1 MATTTKKAIIL
12 ATSLASITTTGTSL
26 AHAND
31 QELTKSIISKAEHIK
46 RTETHARKAEE
57 INKRSEDETNQKRAT
72 DAERKQKEEQIRLEQ
87 EKAAKEK
94 PKEEAPKTQET
105 TPQPTAPAQNA
116 APVTHEDPRFG
127 PDGLLIMDGG
137 GNAKQVYNLIHS
149 IPGGMNGGS
158 YHVQTGLDNLIDTL
172 TTPQAFWVLYTL
184 EGPGFGQLADG
195 YAGFDTHGSHQ
206 ALITNQLDRRFN
218 GSIHQLLKKWG
229 TFAYNGY

>member
-12 ATSLASITTTGTSL
+12 ATSLASITATGTSL

-31 QELTKSIISKAEHIK
+31 QGLTKSILSKAEHIK

-94 PKEEAPKTQET
+94 PKEEPKAQET
-105 TPQPTAPAQNA
+105 TPQAPAQNT

-127 PDGLLIMDGG
+127 PDGLLIMDDG

-195 YAGFDTHGSHQ
+195 YAGFDTHESHQ

>member
-1 MATTTKKAIIL
+1 MATTTKKAILL
-12 ATSLASITTTGTSL
+12 ATSLASITATGTSL
-26 AHAND
+26 AHATD
-31 QELTKSIISKAEHIK
+31 QRLTKAIISKAEHIK

-57 INKRSEDETNQKRAT
+57 INKRSEDETNQKRLA
-72 DAERKQKEEQIRLEQ
+72 DNERKQAEEQARIDQ
-87 EKAAKEK
+87 ENKAKET
-94 PKEEAPKTQET
+94 PKEETPKAQET
-105 TPQPTAPAQNA
+105 PQATPAQNTT
-116 APVTHEDPRFG
+116 PVTHEDPRFG

-137 GNAKQVYNLIHS
+137 GNAKQVYNLIHA

-195 YAGFDTHGSHQ
+195 YAGFDTHESHQ

>member
-1 MATTTKKAIIL
+1 MATTTKKAILL
-12 ATSLASITTTGTSL
+12 ATSLASITATGTSL

-31 QELTKSIISKAEHIK
+31 QGLTKSIISKAERIK

-72 DAERKQKEEQIRLEQ
+72 DADRKQKEEQARLEQ
-87 EKAAKEK
+87 EKTAKET
-94 PKEEAPKTQET
+94 PKEEPKAQET
-105 TPQPTAPAQNA
+105 TPQAPAQNT

-127 PDGLLIMDGG
+127 PDGLLIMDDG
-137 GNAKQVYNLIHS
+137 GNAKQVYNLIHA
-149 IPGGMNGGS
+149 IPGGMNGGG
-158 YHVQTGLDNLIDTL
+158 YHIQTGLDNLIDTL

-195 YAGFDTHGSHQ
+195 YAGSDTHESHQ

>member
-1 MATTTKKAIIL
+1 MATTTKKAILL
-12 ATSLASITTTGTSL
+12 ATSLASITATGTSL

-31 QELTKSIISKAEHIK
+31 QGLTKSIISKAERIK

-57 INKRSEDETNQKRAT
+57 INKRSEDQTNQKRLA
-72 DAERKQKEEQIRLEQ
+72 DNERKQAEEQARIAQ
-87 EKAAKEK
+87 ENKTKET
-94 PKEEAPKTQET
+94 PKEEAPKTQEA
-105 TPQPTAPAQNA
+105 PQTAPAQNA

-127 PDGLLIMDGG
+127 PDGLLIMDDG

-195 YAGFDTHGSHQ
+195 YAGFDTHESHQ
-206 ALITNQLDRRFN
+206 VLITNQLDRRFN

>member
-1 MATTTKKAIIL
+1 MATTTKKAILL
-12 ATSLASITTTGTSL
+12 ATSLASITATGTSL

-31 QELTKSIISKAEHIK
+31 QGLTKSIISKAERIK

-87 EKAAKEK
+87 EKAVKET
-94 PKEEAPKTQET
+94 PKEEAPKAQET
-105 TPQPTAPAQNA
+105 TPQAPAQNT

-137 GNAKQVYNLIHS
+137 GNAKQVYNLIHA
-149 IPGGMNGGS
+149 IPGGMNGGN

-195 YAGFDTHGSHQ
+195 YAGFDTHESHQ

>member
-12 ATSLASITTTGTSL
+12 ATSLASITATGTSL

-31 QELTKSIISKAEHIK
+31 QGLTKSIISKAEHIK

-94 PKEEAPKTQET
+94 PKEEPKAQET
-105 TPQPTAPAQNA
+105 TPQAPTQNT

-137 GNAKQVYNLIHS
+137 GNANQVYNLIHA

-195 YAGFDTHGSHQ
+195 YAGFDTHESHQ

>member
-1 MATTTKKAIIL
+1 MAITTKKAILL
-12 ATSLASITTTGTSL
+12 ATSLASITATGTSL

-31 QELTKSIISKAEHIK
+31 QGLTKSIISKAERIK

-72 DAERKQKEEQIRLEQ
+72 DNERKQKEEQTRLEQ
-87 EKAAKEK
+87 EKAAKET
-94 PKEEAPKTQET
+94 PKEEPKAQET
-105 TPQPTAPAQNA
+105 TPQAPAQNT

-195 YAGFDTHGSHQ
+195 YAGFDTHESHQ

>member
-1 MATTTKKAIIL
+1 MATTTKKAILL
-12 ATSLASITTTGTSL
+12 ATSLASITAVGTV
-26 AHAND
+26 HAED
-31 QELTKSIISKAEHIK
+31 QGITKSIISKAERIK

-72 DAERKQKEEQIRLEQ
+72 DAERKQKEEQARLEQ
-87 EKAAKEK
+87 EKTTKET
-94 PKEEAPKTQET
+94 PKEEPKAQET
-105 TPQPTAPAQNA
+105 TPQAPAQNT

-137 GNAKQVYNLIHS
+137 GNANQVYNLIHA
-149 IPGGMNGGS
+149 IPGGMNGGG
-158 YHVQTGLDNLIDTL
+158 YHIQTGLDNLIDTL

-195 YAGFDTHGSHQ
+195 YAGFDTHESHQ

>member
-1 MATTTKKAIIL
+1 MATTTKKAIVL
-12 ATSLASITTTGTSL
+12 ATSLASLTAVGTV
-26 AHAND
+26 HAED
-31 QELTKSIISKAEHIK
+31 QGLTKSIISKAEHIK

-72 DAERKQKEEQIRLEQ
+72 DAEHKQKEEQARLEQ

-94 PKEEAPKTQET
+94 PKEEPKAQET
-105 TPQPTAPAQNA
+105 TPQAPAQNT

-127 PDGLLIMDGG
+127 PNGLLIMDDG
-137 GNAKQVYNLIHS
+137 GNAKQVYNLIHA
-149 IPGGMNGGS
+149 IPGGMNGGG
-158 YHVQTGLDNLIDTL
+158 YHIQTGLDNLIDTL

-195 YAGFDTHGSHQ
+195 YAGFDTHESHQ

-229 TFAYNGY
+229 TFTYNGY

>member
-12 ATSLASITTTGTSL
+12 ATSLASLTAVGTV
-26 AHAND
+26 HAED
-31 QELTKSIISKAEHIK
+31 QGLTKSIISKAEHIK

-57 INKRSEDETNQKRAT
+57 INKRSEDETNQKRLA
-72 DAERKQKEEQIRLEQ
+72 DNERKQAEEQARIDQ
-87 EKAAKEK
+87 ENKAKET
-94 PKEEAPKTQET
+94 PKEETPKAQET
-105 TPQPTAPAQNA
+105 PQATPAQNTT
-116 APVTHEDPRFG
+116 PVTHEDPRFG
-127 PDGLLIMDGG
+127 PNGLLIMDGG
-137 GNAKQVYNLIHS
+137 GNAKQVYNLIHA
-149 IPGGMNGGS
+149 IPGGMNGGN
-158 YHVQTGLDNLIDTL
+158 YHIQTGLDNLIDTL

-195 YAGFDTHGSHQ
+195 YAGFDTHESHQ

>member
-1 MATTTKKAIIL
+1 MATTTKKAILL
-12 ATSLASITTTGTSL
+12 ATSLASITATGTSL

-31 QELTKSIISKAEHIK
+31 QGLTKSIISKAKRIK

-72 DAERKQKEEQIRLEQ
+72 DAERKQKEEQVRLEQ
-87 EKAAKEK
+87 EKATKEK
-94 PKEEAPKTQET
+94 PKEETPKAQET
-105 TPQPTAPAQNA
+105 TPQAPAQNTT
-116 APVTHEDPRFG
+116 PVTHEDPRFG
-127 PDGLLIMDGG
+127 PDGLLIMDDG

-149 IPGGMNGGS
+149 IPGGMNGGG
-158 YHVQTGLDNLIDTL
+158 YHIQTGLDNLIDTL

-195 YAGFDTHGSHQ
+195 YAGFDTHESHQ

>member
-12 ATSLASITTTGTSL
+12 ATSLASLTAIGTV
-26 AHAND
+26 HAED
-31 QELTKSIISKAEHIK
+31 QGLTKSIISKAEHIK

-72 DAERKQKEEQIRLEQ
+72 DAERKQKEEQVRLEQ

-94 PKEEAPKTQET
+94 PKEETPKAQET
-105 TPQPTAPAQNA
+105 TPQAPAQNA

-127 PDGLLIMDGG
+127 PDGLLIMDDG
-137 GNAKQVYNLIHS
+137 GNAKQVYNLIHA
-149 IPGGMNGGS
+149 IPGGMNGGG
-158 YHVQTGLDNLIDTL
+158 YHIQTGLDNLIDTL

-195 YAGFDTHGSHQ
+195 YAGFDTHESHQ
-206 ALITNQLDRRFN
+206 ALITNQLNQRFN

-229 TFAYNGY
+229 TFGYNGY

>member
-12 ATSLASITTTGTSL
+12 ATSLASITATGTSL

-31 QELTKSIISKAEHIK
+31 QGLTKSIISKAEHIK

-57 INKRSEDETNQKRAT
+57 INKRSEDETNQKRLA
-72 DAERKQKEEQIRLEQ
+72 DNERKQAEEQARIDQ
-87 EKAAKEK
+87 EKATKER
-94 PKEEAPKTQET
+94 PKEEPKTQET
-105 TPQPTAPAQNA
+105 TPQPTAPTQNA

-137 GNAKQVYNLIHS
+137 GNANQVYNLIHA
-149 IPGGMNGGS
+149 IPGGMNGGN
-158 YHVQTGLDNLIDTL
+158 YHIQTGLDSLIDTL

-195 YAGFDTHGSHQ
+195 YAGIDTHESHQ

>member
-1 MATTTKKAIIL
+1 MATTTKKAILL
-12 ATSLASITTTGTSL
+12 ATSLASITATGTSL

-31 QELTKSIISKAEHIK
+31 QRLTKSIISKAEHIK

-57 INKRSEDETNQKRAT
+57 INKRSEDETNQKRLA
-72 DAERKQKEEQIRLEQ
+72 DNERKQAEEQARIDQ
-87 EKAAKEK
+87 ENKAKET
-94 PKEEAPKTQET
+94 PKEETPKAQET
-105 TPQPTAPAQNA
+105 PQATPAQNTT
-116 APVTHEDPRFG
+116 PVTHEDPRFG

-137 GNAKQVYNLIHS
+137 GNAKQVYNLIHA

-195 YAGFDTHGSHQ
+195 YAGFDTHESHQ

>member
-1 MATTTKKAIIL
+1 MATTTKKAIVL
-12 ATSLASITTTGTSL
+12 ATSLASLTAVGTV
-26 AHAND
+26 HAED
-31 QELTKSIISKAEHIK
+31 QGLTKSIISKAEHIK

-72 DAERKQKEEQIRLEQ
+72 DAERKQKEEQTRLEQ

-94 PKEEAPKTQET
+94 PKEEPKAQET
-105 TPQPTAPAQNA
+105 TPQAPAQNT

-127 PDGLLIMDGG
+127 PNGLLIMDDG
-137 GNAKQVYNLIHS
+137 GNAKQVYNLIHA
-149 IPGGMNGGS
+149 IPGGMNGGG
-158 YHVQTGLDNLIDTL
+158 YHIQTGLDNLIDTL

-195 YAGFDTHGSHQ
+195 YAGFDTHESHQ

-229 TFAYNGY
+229 TFTYNGY

>member
-12 ATSLASITTTGTSL
+12 ATSLASITATGTSL

-31 QELTKSIISKAEHIK
+31 QGLTKSIISKAEHIK

-94 PKEEAPKTQET
+94 PKEEPKAQET
-105 TPQPTAPAQNA
+105 TPQAPTQNA

-137 GNAKQVYNLIHS
+137 GNANQVYNLIHA

-158 YHVQTGLDNLIDTL
+158 YHIQTGLDNLIDTL

-195 YAGFDTHGSHQ
+195 YAGFDTHESHQ

>member
-12 ATSLASITTTGTSL
+12 ATSLASITATGTSL

-31 QELTKSIISKAEHIK
+31 QGITKSIISKAERIK

-72 DAERKQKEEQIRLEQ
+72 DADRKQKEEQARLEQ
-87 EKAAKEK
+87 EKATKETPKEK
-94 PKEEAPKTQET
+94 PKAQET
-105 TPQPTAPAQNA
+105 APQVPAQNTT
-116 APVTHEDPRFG
+116 PVTHEDPRFG

-137 GNAKQVYNLIHS
+137 GNANQVYNLIHA
-149 IPGGMNGGS
+149 IPGGMNGGD
-158 YHVQTGLDNLIDTL
+158 YHIQTGLDNLIDTL
-172 TTPQAFWVLYTL
+172 TTPQAFWVLYKL

-195 YAGFDTHGSHQ
+195 YAGFDTHESHQ
-206 ALITNQLDRRFN
+206 ALITNQLDQRFN

-229 TFAYNGY
+229 TFGYNGY

>member
-12 ATSLASITTTGTSL
+12 ATSLASITATGTSL

-31 QELTKSIISKAEHIK
+31 QGIAKSIISKAERIK

-72 DAERKQKEEQIRLEQ
+72 DAERKQKEEQARLEQ

-94 PKEEAPKTQET
+94 PKEETPKAQET
-105 TPQPTAPAQNA
+105 TPQAPAQNTT
-116 APVTHEDPRFG
+116 PVTHEDPRFG
-127 PDGLLIMDGG
+127 PDGLLLMDGG
-137 GNAKQVYNLIHS
+137 GNANQVYNLIHA
-149 IPGGMNGGS
+149 IPGGMNGGG
-158 YHVQTGLDNLIDTL
+158 YHIQTGLDNLIDTL
-172 TTPQAFWVLYTL
+172 TTPQAFWVLYKL

-195 YAGFDTHGSHQ
+195 YAGFDTHESHQ

>member
-1 MATTTKKAIIL
+1 MATTTKKAILL
-12 ATSLASITTTGTSL
+12 ATSLASITATGTSL

-31 QELTKSIISKAEHIK
+31 QGLTKSIISKAERIK

-57 INKRSEDETNQKRAT
+57 INRQSEDQTNQKRLA
-72 DAERKQKEEQIRLEQ
+72 DNERKQAEEQARIDQ
-87 EKAAKEK
+87 ENKAKET
-94 PKEEAPKTQET
+94 PKEEAPKAQET
-105 TPQPTAPAQNA
+105 PQATPVQNTT
-116 APVTHEDPRFG
+116 PVTHEDPRF
-127 PDGLLIMDGG
+127 DSSGLLIMDGG
-137 GNAKQVYNLIHS
+137 GNANQVYNLIHA

-158 YHVQTGLDNLIDTL
+158 YHIQTGLDNLIDTL
-172 TTPQAFWVLYTL
+172 TTPQAFWVLYKL

-195 YAGFDTHGSHQ
+195 YAGFDTHESHQ

>member
-12 ATSLASITTTGTSL
+12 ATSLASITATGTSL

-31 QELTKSIISKAEHIK
+31 QGLTKSIISKAEHIK

-94 PKEEAPKTQET
+94 PKEEPKAQET
-105 TPQPTAPAQNA
+105 TPQVPAQNT

-137 GNAKQVYNLIHS
+137 GNAKQVYNLVHA
-149 IPGGMNGGS
+149 IPGGMTGNS
-158 YHVQTGLDNLIDTL
+158 SHVQTGLDNLIDTL

-195 YAGFDTHGSHQ
+195 YAGFDTHESHQ

>member
-1 MATTTKKAIIL
+1 MATTTKKAILL
-12 ATSLASITTTGTSL
+12 ATSLASITATGTSL

-31 QELTKSIISKAEHIK
+31 QGLTKSIISKAERIK

-72 DAERKQKEEQIRLEQ
+72 DADRKQKEEQARLEQ
-87 EKAAKEK
+87 EKAVKER
-94 PKEEAPKTQET
+94 PKEEPKAQET
-105 TPQPTAPAQNA
+105 TPQAPAQNT

-127 PDGLLIMDGG
+127 PDGLLIMDDG

-195 YAGFDTHGSHQ
+195 YAGFDTHESHQ

>member
-12 ATSLASITTTGTSL
+12 ATSLASITATGTSL

-31 QELTKSIISKAEHIK
+31 QGLTKSIISKAEHIK

-72 DAERKQKEEQIRLEQ
+72 DAERKQKEEQARIDQ
-87 EKAAKEK
+87 ENKAKET
-94 PKEEAPKTQET
+94 PKEEAPKAQET
-105 TPQPTAPAQNA
+105 PQATPAQNTT
-116 APVTHEDPRFG
+116 PVTHEDPRFG

-137 GNAKQVYNLIHS
+137 GNAKQVYNLIHA
-149 IPGGMNGGS
+149 IPGGMNGGG
-158 YHVQTGLDNLIDTL
+158 YHIQTGLDNLIDTL

-195 YAGFDTHGSHQ
+195 YAGFDTHESHQ

>member
-1 MATTTKKAIIL
+1 MATTTKKAILL
-12 ATSLASITTTGTSL
+12 ATSLASITATGTSL

-31 QELTKSIISKAEHIK
+31 QGLTKSIISKAEHIK

-94 PKEEAPKTQET
+94 PKEEAPKAQET
-105 TPQPTAPAQNA
+105 TPQAPAQNT

-127 PDGLLIMDGG
+127 SNGLLIMDDG
-137 GNAKQVYNLIHS
+137 GNANQVYNLLNN
-149 IPGGMNGGS
+149 IPGKMNGGN
-158 YHVQTGLDNLIDTL
+158 YHKQTGVDNLIDTL
-172 TTPQAFWVLYTL
+172 TTSQAFWVLYQL

-195 YAGFDTHGSHQ
+195 YAGFDTHESHQ
-206 ALITNQLDRRFN
+206 ALITNQLNNRFN
-218 GSIHQLLKKWG
+218 GSIHQLLKVWG
-229 TFAYNGY
+229 TLGYTGY

>member
-1 MATTTKKAIIL
+1 MATTTKKAILL
-12 ATSLASITTTGTSL
+12 ATSLANLTAVGTV
-26 AHAND
+26 HAED
-31 QELTKSIISKAEHIK
+31 QGLTKSIISKAERIK

-72 DAERKQKEEQIRLEQ
+72 DAERKQKEEQARLEQ

-94 PKEEAPKTQET
+94 PKEEAPKAQET
-105 TPQPTAPAQNA
+105 TPQAPAQNT

-127 PDGLLIMDGG
+127 SNGLLIMDDG

-158 YHVQTGLDNLIDTL
+158 YHIQTGLDNLIDTL

-195 YAGFDTHGSHQ
+195 YAGFDTHESHQ

>member
-1 MATTTKKAIIL
+1 MTTTTKKAIIL
-12 ATSLASITTTGTSL
+12 ATSLASITATGTSL

-31 QELTKSIISKAEHIK
+31 QGLTKSIISKAERIK

-72 DAERKQKEEQIRLEQ
+72 DADRKQKEEQARLEQ
-87 EKAAKEK
+87 EKAAKET
-94 PKEEAPKTQET
+94 PKEEPKAQET
-105 TPQPTAPAQNA
+105 TPQAPAQNT

-127 PDGLLIMDGG
+127 PDGLLIMDDG
-137 GNAKQVYNLIHS
+137 GNAKQVYNLIHA
-149 IPGGMNGGS
+149 IPGGMNGGG
-158 YHVQTGLDNLIDTL
+158 YHIQTGLDNLIDTL

-195 YAGFDTHGSHQ
+195 YAGFDTHESHQ
-206 ALITNQLDRRFN
+206 ALITNQLNQRFN

-229 TFAYNGY
+229 TFGYNGY

>member
-1 MATTTKKAIIL
+1 MATTTKKAIVL
-12 ATSLASITTTGTSL
+12 ATSLASLTAIGTV
-26 AHAND
+26 HAED
-31 QELTKSIISKAEHIK
+31 QGLTKSIISKAERIK

-72 DAERKQKEEQIRLEQ
+72 DAERKQKEEQARLEQ
-87 EKAAKEK
+87 EKATKET
-94 PKEEAPKTQET
+94 PKEEPKTQET
-105 TPQPTAPAQNA
+105 APQAPAQNT

-127 PDGLLIMDGG
+127 SDGLLIMDGG
-137 GNAKQVYNLIHS
+137 GNANQVYNLIHA

-158 YHVQTGLDNLIDTL
+158 YHIQTGLDNLIDTL
-172 TTPQAFWVLYTL
+172 TTPQAFWVLYKL

-195 YAGFDTHGSHQ
+195 YAGFDTHESHQ